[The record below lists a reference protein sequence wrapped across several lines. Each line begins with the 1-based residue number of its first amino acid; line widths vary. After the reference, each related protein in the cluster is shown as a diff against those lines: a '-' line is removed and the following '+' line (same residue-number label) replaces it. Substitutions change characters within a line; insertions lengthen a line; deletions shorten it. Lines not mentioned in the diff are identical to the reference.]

1 LTRNEV
7 LLGIDVGTTYSK
19 AVALSFDGAERG
31 WRRVRSSWKPVPTGA
46 EIEPESL
53 IENALAAAR
62 GALSAAD
69 GGRVAGVG
77 VTSMAETG
85 VLLDAAGSPLV
96 PAIVW
101 HDTRGDD
108 QARALES
115 EVGADEFT
123 ARTGLRV
130 SRMCTAVKYRW
141 MRENWPDASRGVRWL
156 NVAEWVARGLGGDEK
171 SEPSLAS
178 RTGWLDIGRRE
189 PWEAALEWSQAP
201 PGLLPDPAPA
211 GASAGRVGSRF
222 SDAGGATI
230 AIAGHDHLCASIGA
244 GATDPGDVFDSC
256 GTAESFV
263 RALEPPVEP
272 AELLRANRGRVS
284 IGCHVLPEHL
294 AAMGGFESGLAL
306 QRILDLFGHSR
317 LRDRLD
323 ERALAVAPGAG
334 GVEIH
339 GITEDEVAIRGIGR
353 EATSAHLWR
362 AALEAVQRR
371 GAEVLETLESIGGPR
386 RRLVA
391 TGGGLQNEAVRRVKR
406 EILGTFVEPAVKE
419 AGARGAALL
428 AGMAAGI
435 YPDIAS
441 LPETRWKEPVG
452 A

>member
-1 LTRNEV
+1 L

-19 AVALSFDGAERG
+19 AVVLSLDGVERG
-31 WRRVRSSWKPVPTGA
+31 RGRVRSSWSPVRTGA
-46 EIEPESL
+46 EVEPDSL
-53 IENALAAAR
+53 IADAVAAAR

-85 VLLDAAGSPLV
+85 VLLDASGSPVV

-108 QARALES
+108 QARALAS

-123 ARTGLRV
+123 ARTGLRL

-141 MRENWPDASRGVRWL
+141 MRENWPDSGHGVRWL
-156 NVAEWVARGLGGDEK
+156 NVAEWIARGLGGDER

-178 RTGWLDIGRRE
+178 RTGWLDIGRRQL
-189 PWEAALEWSQAP
+189 WEVALEWSQAP
-201 PGLLPDPAPA
+201 PGLLADPAPA
-211 GASAGRVGSRF
+211 GTAAGRVGSSF
-222 SDAGGATI
+222 SEAKGATI

-244 GATDPGDVFDSC
+244 GATDLGDVFDSC

-263 RALEPPVEP
+263 RALTPPVEA
-272 AELLRANRGRVS
+272 AEILRANRGRVS
-284 IGCHVLPEHL
+284 IGCHVWPEHL

-306 QRILDLFGHSR
+306 QRILDLLGQSR
-317 LRDRLD
+317 SRDRLD
-323 ERALAVAPGAG
+323 ERALAVAPGADG
-334 GVEIH
+334 IEIH
-339 GITEDEVAIRGIGR
+339 GVTEDEVTIRGIGR

-362 AALEAVQRR
+362 AALEAIQRR
-371 GAEVLETLESIGGPR
+371 GAEVLETLESVGGPR
-386 RRLVA
+386 RRLIA
-391 TGGGLQNEAVRRVKR
+391 TGGGLQNDAVRRVKR
-406 EILGTFVEPAVKE
+406 EILGEFIEPAVQE

-435 YPDIAS
+435 YADITS
-441 LPETRWKEPVG
+441 LPETRWKERLG